1 MNVYAKEFKASARR
15 YTADLHHRDLIQKA
29 LAGYYTKRDEFKGRF
44 QSWSGARD
52 LAAEIKWEA
61 VNHLDRYLDEFVSK
75 LEARGAKVF
84 WAARR
89 AGSAGLHRR
98 RGTTA

>member
-29 LAGYYTKRDEFKGRF
+29 LAGYYTKRDEFKSRF

-84 WAARR
+84 WAPGAQEARDYIVGVAR
-89 AGSAGLHRR
+89 
-98 RGTTA
+98 TA